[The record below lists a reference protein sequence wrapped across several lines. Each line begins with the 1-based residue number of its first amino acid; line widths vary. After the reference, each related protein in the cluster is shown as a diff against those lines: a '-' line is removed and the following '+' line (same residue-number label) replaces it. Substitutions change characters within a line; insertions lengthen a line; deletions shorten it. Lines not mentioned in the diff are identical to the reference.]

1 MSVMERELFQ
11 ALDATKAAHFDAGGA
26 ACDYA
31 ALSAS
36 PERARLAACLAALE
50 GFDIRRSHIPS
61 QMAFWVNVFNAA
73 VLRDASELRRA
84 ASVREV
90 EAFFERSRL
99 TIGAHGYSLDDIQHG
114 LLRGNV
120 AKQGRS
126 RPPMPSGDPRLEY
139 MPILFDERA
148 HFALH
153 SACRSSP
160 PLRVFDGGKLD
171 RELEAATADYVRH
184 NVQVQSDGALIMLP
198 RLFRWFAA
206 DFGGES
212 AIVEFVVARIDD
224 EAAVDAIDRRRGRVR
239 LKYRD
244 YDWALNGRN

>member
-1 MSVMERELFQ
+1 MERELAQ
-11 ALDATKAAHFDAGGA
+11 ALDAVKAAHFDARGA
-26 ACDYA
+26 SGDYA
-31 ALSAS
+31 ALAAS
-36 PERARLAACLAALE
+36 PERARLAACLGALE

-61 QMAFWVNVFNAA
+61 QMAFWINVFNAA
-73 VLRDASELRRA
+73 VLRDASELRRTT
-84 ASVREV
+84 SVREV

-126 RPPMPSGDPRLEY
+126 RPPMASGDPRLEY
-139 MPILFDERA
+139 VPILFDERA

-184 NVQVQSDGALIMLP
+184 HVQVQSDGAVIVLP

-206 DFGGES
+206 DFGGDS
-212 AIVEFVVARIDD
+212 SIIEFVVARIDD
-224 EAAVDAIDRRRGRVR
+224 EAAVDMIDRRRGRVR
-239 LKYRD
+239 LKYTD
-244 YDWALNGRN
+244 YDWALNAKN